1 MLTDRGSGAKDG
13 PESGAVT
20 GAGERVDPGV
30 RAGSRRGRAA
40 LGARGRAILDFE
52 RTWWLEGTAKEPLI
66 RERFGVS
73 ATRYYKLLAALID
86 TPEAKDYDPL
96 VVLRLRKLRDRR
108 RRARYEGKPA
118 DGTPRR

>member
-1 MLTDRGSGAKDG
+1 MLTDRGSGAKNG
-13 PESGAVT
+13 TRA
-20 GAGERVDPGV
+20 GAGRD
-30 RAGSRRGRAA
+30 GRPV

-52 RTWWLEGTAKEPLI
+52 RTWWLEGTAKEPMI

-86 TPEAKDYDPL
+86 TPEAMAYDPL

-108 RRARYEGKPA
+108 RRARYEGSPVE
-118 DGTPRR
+118 GRPVR